1 MMRSPVSPR
10 PPQLAAWLAAARL
23 RGDEREFQL
32 GDLEEEF
39 ADRAA
44 RDGVTAARRWYWRH
58 ACRNL
63 LTGAG
68 RKYVSRA
75 TPVPHPSPGDLMRS
89 LRQDISF
96 AFRLMRRAPVATLAA
111 IVTFALGL
119 GANIAIFSVAWP
131 VLFAPLPF
139 ADEARLT
146 VVQLIFTRGGR
157 SFPNNVSP
165 GDYFDMRKATSFES
179 MASYNQFVSQ
189 VNLTGHGDAMQVRLN
204 SVNDDFFTVLGVR
217 PIVGRPLQSGDAEA
231 PAPVAVLKEATWR
244 RVFGADPAIIGR
256 TIALDGDGYQIVGVL
271 PDSAGLGTR
280 DADVWI
286 PRTQPPGNIRRAYFL
301 GVVGRLKPGVTL
313 DAANQEL
320 AAIMRGAARE
330 FPDSNRD
337 VSAAAFSFREQLTG
351 PVRQTFLLL
360 VGAAACVLL
369 IAALNLAGL
378 QVARS
383 LQRGREMQ
391 IRLSL
396 GASRSRLVRLL
407 VVESVV
413 LALVGGFAGLW
424 AATAMIASLRSLAP
438 ALVWSTSSVLSS
450 TTVLTYTALLSV
462 VSGVI
467 VGALPAWRAARQRGS
482 LAVQT
487 RDVTLGR
494 AGTRARVSVVSLQV
508 GVTVVLLIVASLVSI
523 SLLRVLRV
531 NPGFDLSHSLVAN
544 VSLPGG
550 KYSSAADRTRFFDAY
565 VERLAAIPG
574 VEAACATNDIPLDNP
589 GANMTFVADGST
601 ALVGSNPKTVTP
613 GCFATMQIPILQGRG
628 FSARELEPVAIVSAR
643 MAAALWPPAGE
654 QTPVAHAASV
664 IGRKIHLG
672 LPTGDVLTVVGVV
685 PDILNVSLESRAERQ
700 VWLPHSVGYFP
711 PERVIVR
718 TSVPAEAVAPAMRSA
733 LRELD
738 PSLALAR
745 VRTMDEVVATAT
757 ASRRFVLVL
766 FMAFAMVALVLS
778 AVGIYG
784 VLAHVVG
791 QRSREIGIR
800 LALGA
805 RRGAVTRMIVGHM
818 AIAIAAG
825 AAAGVLV
832 ARLLSTWFASLL
844 FRMSATDATVY
855 AGVVGFVGLTAVVA
869 AWAPTRRAARVN
881 PVSAL
886 RAD

>member
-1 MMRSPVSPR
+1 MTMTPN
-10 PPQLAAWLAAARL
+10 PPDPPHLAAWIAGARL

-44 RDGVTAARRWYWRH
+44 RDGIAAARRWYWRH
-58 ACRNL
+58 AVRNL
-63 LTGAG
+63 LTSHH
-68 RKYVSRA
+68 RPS
-75 TPVPHPSPGDLMRS
+75 PVPPPADHSSGDLMRS
-89 LRQDISF
+89 LRQDVSF

-111 IVTFALGL
+111 IITFALGL
-119 GANIAIFSVAWP
+119 GANVAIFSVAWP

-146 VVQLIFTRGGR
+146 AVQLTFNRGGR
-157 SFPNNVSP
+157 SSVSNNVSP
-165 GDYFDMRKATSFES
+165 GDYFDLRKATTFEG
-179 MASYNQFVSQ
+179 MASFNQFVSQ
-189 VNLTGHGDAMQVRLN
+189 VNLTGHGEAMQVRLN

-217 PIVGRPLQSGDAEA
+217 PIVGRPLQAGDSTS
-231 PAPVAVLKEATWR
+231 PAPVAVIKESTWR
-244 RVFGADPAIIGR
+244 RVFGGDRAIVGR
-256 TIALDGDGYQIVGVL
+256 TIALDGTGYQIVGVV
-271 PDSAGLGTR
+271 PESAGLGTR

-286 PRTQPPGNIRRAYFL
+286 PRAQPLSNIRQAYFL

-313 DAANQEL
+313 EAANQEL

-330 FPDSNRD
+330 FPQSNRD
-337 VSAAAFSFREQLTG
+337 ISAAAVPFREELTG

-378 QVARS
+378 QVARG

-396 GASRSRLVRLL
+396 GAGRGRLVRLL
-407 VVESVV
+407 IVESVV
-413 LALVGGFAGLW
+413 LAMVGGFAGLW
-424 AATAMIASLRSLAP
+424 AAAAIIASLRSLAP
-438 ALVWSTSSVLSS
+438 ALVWSTSSVLSNGA
-450 TTVLTYTALLSV
+450 VLAFTALLSV
-462 VSGVI
+462 IAGI
-467 VGALPAWRAARQRGS
+467 LVGALPAWRATRGRGS
-482 LAVQT
+482 IAVQT

-494 AGTRARVSVVSLQV
+494 AGTRARATVVALQI

-531 NPGFDLSHSLVAN
+531 NPGFDTSQSLAAN

-550 KYSSAADRTRFFDAY
+550 KYSSADDRTRFFDTF
-565 VERLAAIPG
+565 VDRLAAIPG
-574 VEAACATNDIPLDNP
+574 VDAACATNDIPLDNP

-601 ALVGSNPKTVTP
+601 ALVSSNPKTVTA
-613 GCFATMQIPILQGRG
+613 GCFAAMGIPIVQGRG
-628 FSARELEPVAIVSAR
+628 FTARELEPVAIVGAR
-643 MAAALWPPAGE
+643 MAAALWPPADE
-654 QTPVAHAASV
+654 QNPGGGGSGSV

-672 LPTGDVLTVVGVV
+672 LPTGPLLTVVGVV

-700 VWLPHSVGYFP
+700 VWLPHSLGYFP
-711 PERVIVR
+711 PQRVIIR
-718 TSVPAEAVAPAMRSA
+718 TRAPVDTVATAMRSA

-738 PSLALAR
+738 PTLALAR
-745 VRTMDEVVATAT
+745 VRTMDDVVSTAT
-757 ASRRFVLVL
+757 APRRFVLVL
-766 FMAFAMVALVLS
+766 FAAFALVALVLS

-805 RRGAVTRMIVGHM
+805 RRGAVTRLVVGHM
-818 AIAIAAG
+818 AIAIACG
-825 AAAGVLV
+825 AIAGVIA
-832 ARLLSTWFASLL
+832 ARLASTWFASLL

-855 AGVVGFVGLTAVVA
+855 AGVVAFVAVIAVVA
-869 AWAPTRRAARVN
+869 AWAPARRAARVN
-881 PVSAL
+881 PVAAL
-886 RAD
+886 RAE